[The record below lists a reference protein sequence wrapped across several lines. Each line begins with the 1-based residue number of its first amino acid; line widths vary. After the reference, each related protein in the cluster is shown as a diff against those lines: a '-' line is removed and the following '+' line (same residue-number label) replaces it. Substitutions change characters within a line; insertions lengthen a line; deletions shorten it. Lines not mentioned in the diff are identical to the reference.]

1 MHNAAVLVV
10 LQTQEVD
17 LTNGKRKGE
26 NGKLFVNRSSF
37 NVQNRIMENIEN
49 IQLNTKEE
57 VVARAQ
63 ELAQAELI
71 PEKADV
77 EQLKQL
83 FYRYHNQ
90 ALQQARQEY
99 IEQGGDPAT
108 YVPVMDPQEETFRQA
123 MQAIRERRAAEQL
136 RLQEERAEN
145 LQRKTAIL
153 EQIQQLTTT
162 PEEVGANF
170 DQFKQLQQAWKE
182 IGAVPAEQSTEIWK
196 NYQLYTE
203 QFYDLLKLGHEM
215 RDYDFRKNLEI
226 KTDLCEK
233 AEALLAVEDVIS
245 AFGQLQALHQQWKE
259 TGPVERDLREELW
272 ARFKNAS
279 TEINKRHQAHF
290 EGIKAR
296 EAENLEKK
304 TALCEQAEALLSQTE
319 AEGKKT
325 EWDALTK
332 QVLELQA
339 QWRTIGF
346 APQKQNTAIFERF
359 RQTCDQ
365 FFTRKAEFYKNIKDG
380 QAENLEKKKALVAKA
395 QELSTST
402 DWRAT
407 TDALVALQKE
417 WKATGPV
424 PRKYSDQLWKE
435 FTTACDTFFDAK
447 KQANSGERDQQKQNL
462 RQKQEITA
470 QLQALLEGEGEVNL
484 DAVKELQAKWNA
496 VGHVP
501 FKEKDQAYTQYRQVC
516 DQLYDRARGARIQAR
531 TAGRFQK
538 IQEAAGGDRQRMQRI
553 YEQLQA
559 EIRTYENNIGFLTAS
574 SKKGNSLVD
583 QMQKKVEALK
593 AELAIMAQKMKEE
606 K

>member
-1 MHNAAVLVV
+1 
-10 LQTQEVD
+10 
-17 LTNGKRKGE
+17 
-26 NGKLFVNRSSF
+26 
-37 NVQNRIMENIEN
+37 MENTEN

-63 ELAQAELI
+63 ELAQAEII
-71 PEKADV
+71 PEKGDV
-77 EQLKQL
+77 EMLKQL

-136 RLQEERAEN
+136 RLQEERADN

-259 TGPVERDLREELW
+259 TGPVERDLREDLW
-272 ARFKNAS
+272 TRFKNAS

-296 EAENLEKK
+296 EAENLAQK
-304 TALCEQAEALLSQTE
+304 TALCEQAEALIQQTE
-319 AEGKKT
+319 AEGKKI

-332 QVLELQA
+332 QILELQA

-346 APQKQNTAIFERF
+346 APQKQNGTVFERF

-380 QAENLEKKKALVAKA
+380 QAENLEKKKALIAKA

-417 WKATGPV
+417 WKATGSV
-424 PRKYSDQLWKE
+424 SRKYSDQLWKE
-435 FTTACDTFFDAK
+435 FTTACDAFFDAK
-447 KQANSGERDQQKQNL
+447 KQANSGERDVQKKNL
-462 RQKQEITA
+462 QQKQEITA
-470 QLQALLEGEGEVNL
+470 QLQALLEAEGEVNL
-484 DAVKELQAKWNA
+484 DEVKELQAKWNA

-593 AELAIMAQKMKEE
+593 AELAIMAQKMKEA

>member
-1 MHNAAVLVV
+1 
-10 LQTQEVD
+10 
-17 LTNGKRKGE
+17 
-26 NGKLFVNRSSF
+26 
-37 NVQNRIMENIEN
+37 MENIEN

-63 ELAQAELI
+63 ELAQAEFI
-71 PEKADV
+71 PEKGDV
-77 EQLKQL
+77 ELLKQL

-99 IEQGGDPAT
+99 LEQGGDPAA

-123 MQAIRERRAAEQL
+123 MQTIRERRAAEQL
-136 RLQEERAEN
+136 RIQEERADN

-153 EQIQQLTTT
+153 EQIQQLATT
-162 PEEVGANF
+162 PEEAGAHF
-170 DQFKQLQQAWKE
+170 EQFKQLQQNWKE
-182 IGAVPAEQSTEIWK
+182 IGPVPAEQSTEIWK

-259 TGPVERDLREELW
+259 TGPVERDLREDLW
-272 ARFKNAS
+272 TRFKNAS

-290 EGIKAR
+290 EGIKTR
-296 EAENLEKK
+296 EAENLAQK
-304 TALCEQAEALLSQTE
+304 TALCEQAEALIQQTE
-319 AEGKKT
+319 AEGKKI

-332 QVLELQA
+332 QILELQA

-346 APQKQNTAIFERF
+346 APQKQNGTVFERF

-380 QAENLEKKKALVAKA
+380 QAENLEKKKALIAKA

-424 PRKYSDQLWKE
+424 SRKYSDQLWKE
-435 FTTACDTFFDAK
+435 FTTACDAFFEAK
-447 KQANSGERDQQKQNL
+447 KQANSGERDVQKKNL
-462 RQKQEITA
+462 QQKQEITA
-470 QLQALLEGEGEVNL
+470 QLQALLDAEGDINL
-484 DAVKELQAKWNA
+484 DQVKELQAQWTA

-501 FKEKDQAYTQYRQVC
+501 FKEKDQAYTQFRQVC

-538 IQEAAGGDRQRMQRI
+538 IQESAGGDRQRLQRI
-553 YEQLQA
+553 YEQLQT

-583 QMQKKVEALK
+583 QMQKKVDALK
-593 AELAIMAQKMKEE
+593 AELAIMAQKIKET

>member
-1 MHNAAVLVV
+1 
-10 LQTQEVD
+10 
-17 LTNGKRKGE
+17 
-26 NGKLFVNRSSF
+26 
-37 NVQNRIMENIEN
+37 MENTEN

-63 ELAQAELI
+63 ELAQAEII
-71 PEKADV
+71 PEKGDV
-77 EQLKQL
+77 EMLKQL

-99 IEQGGDPAT
+99 IEQGGDPAA

-136 RLQEERAEN
+136 RLQEERADN

-259 TGPVERDLREELW
+259 TGPVERDLREDLW
-272 ARFKNAS
+272 TRFKNAS

-296 EAENLEKK
+296 EAENLAQK
-304 TALCEQAEALLSQTE
+304 TALCEQAEALIQQTE
-319 AEGKKT
+319 AEGKKI

-332 QVLELQA
+332 QILELQA

-346 APQKQNTAIFERF
+346 APQKQNSTVFERF

-380 QAENLEKKKALVAKA
+380 QAENLEKKKALIAKA

-417 WKATGPV
+417 WKTTGPV
-424 PRKYSDQLWKE
+424 SRKYSDQLWKE
-435 FTTACDTFFDAK
+435 FTTACDAFFDAK

-462 RQKQEITA
+462 QQKQEITA
-470 QLQALLEGEGEVNL
+470 QLQALLEAEGEVNL
-484 DAVKELQAKWNA
+484 DEVKELQAKWNA

-593 AELAIMAQKMKEE
+593 AELAIMAQKMKEA

>member
-1 MHNAAVLVV
+1 
-10 LQTQEVD
+10 
-17 LTNGKRKGE
+17 
-26 NGKLFVNRSSF
+26 
-37 NVQNRIMENIEN
+37 MENTEN

-99 IEQGGDPAT
+99 IEQGGDPAA

-233 AEALLAVEDVIS
+233 AEALVAVEDVIS

-259 TGPVERDLREELW
+259 TGPVERDLREDLW

-319 AEGKKT
+319 AEGKKI

-332 QVLELQA
+332 QVLELQT

-365 FFTRKAEFYKNIKDG
+365 FFTRKAEFYKNIKEG

-424 PRKYSDQLWKE
+424 SRKYSDQLWKE
-435 FTTACDTFFDAK
+435 FTTACDAFFDAK
-447 KQANSGERDQQKQNL
+447 KKANSGERDQQKQNL
-462 RQKQEITA
+462 QQKQEITA
-470 QLQALLEGEGEVNL
+470 QLQALLDTEGEVNL
-484 DAVKELQAKWNA
+484 DEVKALQAKWNA

-538 IQEAAGGDRQRMQRI
+538 IQEVAGGDRQRMQRI

-593 AELAIMAQKMKEE
+593 AELAIMAQKMKEV

>member
-1 MHNAAVLVV
+1 
-10 LQTQEVD
+10 
-17 LTNGKRKGE
+17 
-26 NGKLFVNRSSF
+26 
-37 NVQNRIMENIEN
+37 MENTEN

-63 ELAQAELI
+63 ELAQTEII
-71 PEKADV
+71 PEKGDV
-77 EQLKQL
+77 EMLKQL

-136 RLQEERAEN
+136 RLQEERADN

-215 RDYDFRKNLEI
+215 RDYDFRKTLEI

-259 TGPVERDLREELW
+259 TGPVERDLREDLW
-272 ARFKNAS
+272 TRFKNAS

-296 EAENLEKK
+296 EAENLAQKP
-304 TALCEQAEALLSQTE
+304 ALCEQAEALIQQTE
-319 AEGKKT
+319 AEGKKI

-332 QVLELQA
+332 QILELQA

-346 APQKQNTAIFERF
+346 APQKQNGTVFERF

-380 QAENLEKKKALVAKA
+380 QAENLEKKKALIAKA

-417 WKATGPV
+417 WKTTGPV
-424 PRKYSDQLWKE
+424 SRKYSDQLWKE
-435 FTTACDTFFDAK
+435 FTTACDAFFDAK

-462 RQKQEITA
+462 QQKQEITA
-470 QLQALLEGEGEVNL
+470 QLQALLEAEGEVNL
-484 DAVKELQAKWNA
+484 DEVKELQAKWNA

-501 FKEKDQAYTQYRQVC
+501 FKEKDLAYTQYRQVC

-593 AELAIMAQKMKEE
+593 AELAIMAQKMKEA

>member
-1 MHNAAVLVV
+1 
-10 LQTQEVD
+10 
-17 LTNGKRKGE
+17 
-26 NGKLFVNRSSF
+26 
-37 NVQNRIMENIEN
+37 MENTEN

-63 ELAQAELI
+63 ELAQAEFI
-71 PEKADV
+71 PEKGDV
-77 EQLKQL
+77 ELLKQL

-99 IEQGGDPAT
+99 LEQGGDPAA

-123 MQAIRERRAAEQL
+123 MQTIRERRAAEQL
-136 RLQEERAEN
+136 RIQEERADN

-153 EQIQQLTTT
+153 EQIQQLATT
-162 PEEVGANF
+162 PEEAGAHF
-170 DQFKQLQQAWKE
+170 EQFKQLQQNWKE
-182 IGAVPAEQSTEIWK
+182 IGPVPAEQSTEIWK

-233 AEALLAVEDVIS
+233 AEALLNVEDVIS

-259 TGPVERDLREELW
+259 TGPVERDLREDLW
-272 ARFKNAS
+272 TRFKNAS

-296 EAENLEKK
+296 EAENLAQK
-304 TALCEQAEALLSQTE
+304 TALCEQAEALIQQTE
-319 AEGKKT
+319 AEGKKI
-325 EWDALTK
+325 EWDTLTK
-332 QVLELQA
+332 QILELQA

-346 APQKQNTAIFERF
+346 APQKQNGTVFERF

-380 QAENLEKKKALVAKA
+380 QAENLEKKKALIAKA

-424 PRKYSDQLWKE
+424 SRKFSDQLWKE
-435 FTTACDTFFDAK
+435 FTTACDAFFEAK
-447 KQANSGERDQQKQNL
+447 KQANSGERDVQKKNL
-462 RQKQEITA
+462 QQKQEITA
-470 QLQALLEGEGEVNL
+470 QLQALLDAEGDINL
-484 DAVKELQAKWNA
+484 DQVKELQAQWTA

-501 FKEKDQAYTQYRQVC
+501 FKEKDLAYTQFRQVC

-538 IQEAAGGDRQRMQRI
+538 IQESAGGDRQRLQRI

-583 QMQKKVEALK
+583 QMQKKVDALK
-593 AELAIMAQKMKEE
+593 AELAIMAQKIKET

>member
-1 MHNAAVLVV
+1 M
-10 LQTQEVD
+10 
-17 LTNGKRKGE
+17 G
-26 NGKLFVNRSSF
+26 
-37 NVQNRIMENIEN
+37 NV
-49 IQLNTKEE
+49 
-57 VVARAQ
+57 
-63 ELAQAELI
+63 AQAELI
-71 PEKADV
+71 PEKGDV

-99 IEQGGDPAT
+99 LEQGGDPAA

-136 RLQEERAEN
+136 RIQEERAEN

-153 EQIQQLTTT
+153 EQIQQLATT
-162 PEEVGANF
+162 PEEAGADF
-170 DQFKQLQQAWKE
+170 EQFKQLQQAWKE
-182 IGAVPAEQSTEIWK
+182 IGPVPAEQSTEIWK
-196 NYQLYTE
+196 TYQLYTE
-203 QFYDLLKLGHEM
+203 QYYDLLKLGHEM

-226 KTDLCEK
+226 KTELCEK
-233 AEALLAVEDVIS
+233 AEALQSVEDVIS

-259 TGPVERDLREELW
+259 TGPVERDLREDLW

-296 EAENLEKK
+296 EEENLAKK
-304 TALCEQAEALLSQTE
+304 TVLCESAEALLVQTE
-319 AEGKKT
+319 AHDKKI
-325 EWDALTK
+325 EWEALTK

-339 QWRTIGF
+339 EWRTIGY
-346 APQKQNTAIFERF
+346 APQKQNSVIFERF

-365 FFTRKAEFYKNIKDG
+365 FFTRKAEFYKSLKEG
-380 QAENLEKKKALVAKA
+380 QAENLEKKKALVQKA

-402 DWRAT
+402 EWRET
-407 TDALVALQKE
+407 TYALVALQKE
-417 WKATGPV
+417 WKTVGPV
-424 PRKYSDQLWKE
+424 PRRYSDQLWKE
-435 FTTACDTFFDAK
+435 FSAACDAFFDAK

-462 RQKQEITA
+462 KQKQEITA
-470 QLQALLEGEGEVNL
+470 QLQALLDEEGDVNL
-484 DAVKELQAKWNA
+484 DKVKELQAQWNA

-501 FKEKDQAYTQYRQVC
+501 FKEKDQAYAQYRQVC
-516 DQLYDRARGARIQAR
+516 DELYNRARGARIQAR

-538 IQEAAGGDRQRMQRI
+538 IQEVAGGDRQRMQRI
-553 YEQLQA
+553 YEQLEA

-574 SKKGNSLVD
+574 SKKGNALVD

-593 AELAIMAQKMKEE
+593 KELAIMSQKIKEA

>member
-1 MHNAAVLVV
+1 
-10 LQTQEVD
+10 
-17 LTNGKRKGE
+17 
-26 NGKLFVNRSSF
+26 
-37 NVQNRIMENIEN
+37 MENIEN

-99 IEQGGDPAT
+99 IEQGGDPAA

-319 AEGKKT
+319 AEGKKI

-359 RQTCDQ
+359 RQTCDH

-501 FKEKDQAYTQYRQVC
+501 FKDKDQAYTQYRQVC

-538 IQEAAGGDRQRMQRI
+538 IQEVAGGDRQRMQRI

>member
-1 MHNAAVLVV
+1 
-10 LQTQEVD
+10 
-17 LTNGKRKGE
+17 
-26 NGKLFVNRSSF
+26 
-37 NVQNRIMENIEN
+37 MENIEN

-123 MQAIRERRAAEQL
+123 MQTIRERRAAEQL
-136 RLQEERAEN
+136 RIQEERAEN

-153 EQIQQLTTT
+153 DQIQQLATT
-162 PEEVGANF
+162 PEEAGANF
-170 DQFKQLQQAWKE
+170 DQFKQLQQTWKE

-203 QFYDLLKLGHEM
+203 QYYDLLKLGHEM
-215 RDYDFRKNLEI
+215 RDYDFRKNLET
-226 KTDLCEK
+226 KTELCEK

-259 TGPVERDLREELW
+259 TGPVERDLREDLW
-272 ARFKNAS
+272 TRFKNAS

-290 EGIKAR
+290 ESIKAR

-304 TALCEQAEALLSQTE
+304 TALCEQAEALLQQAE
-319 AEGKKT
+319 AEGKKI

-346 APQKQNTAIFERF
+346 APQKQNSTIFERF
-359 RQTCDQ
+359 RSTCDQ

-402 DWRAT
+402 DWRTA

-435 FTTACDTFFDAK
+435 FTTACDAFFDAK

-462 RQKQEITA
+462 KQKQEITA
-470 QLQALLEGEGEVNL
+470 QLQAMLCNEGEINL
-484 DAVKELQAKWNA
+484 DEVKALQAKWNA

-501 FKEKDQAYTQYRQVC
+501 FKEKDQAYSQYREVC

-553 YEQLQA
+553 YEQLQT